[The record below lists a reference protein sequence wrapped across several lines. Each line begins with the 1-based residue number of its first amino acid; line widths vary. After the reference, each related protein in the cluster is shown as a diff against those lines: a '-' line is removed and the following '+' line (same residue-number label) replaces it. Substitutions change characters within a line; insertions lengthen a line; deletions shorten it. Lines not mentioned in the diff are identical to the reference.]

1 MAFMEC
7 HFHSDVLG
15 MASTMNVILPQSS
28 SSQIGMDGV
37 AGKDDFPCLYLLHGL
52 SDDHSTWMRRTSIER
67 YVAGL
72 GIAVV
77 MPCVHRSF
85 YTNMVKGA
93 RYWDFISEELPS
105 IVQSM
110 FRVSK
115 ERKDTFVA
123 GLSMGGYGAFKLGLA
138 RGDLFAGAASLSGA
152 LDTVYRATQEEDGGF
167 GEERSLVFGSMD
179 ALVGSDNDLP
189 ALAEK
194 VVEAGRPVPFMYQW
208 CGVDDFL
215 YEDNVRFTEHAELVG
230 LDVMFEEGP
239 GDHQWEYWDQL
250 IVRYLDLLVEKGLIA
265 SPKS

>member
-15 MASTMNVILPQSS
+15 MASTMNVILPQGTTT
-28 SSQIGMDGV
+28 QIGM
-37 AGKDDFPCLYLLHGL
+37 AGSAGEGDFPCLYLLHGL
-52 SDDHSTWMRRTSIER
+52 SDDHSIWMRRTSIER
-67 YVAGL
+67 YVADL

-115 ERKDTFVA
+115 DRKDTFVA
-123 GLSMGGYGAFKLGLA
+123 GLSMGGHGAFKLGLA

-152 LDTVYRATQEEDGGF
+152 LDMVYRATKEEDGGF

-179 ALVGSDNDLP
+179 ELAGSDNDLP

-194 VVEAGRPVPFMYQW
+194 VAAEKREVPFLYQW
-208 CGVDDFL
+208 CGLADFL
-215 YEDNVRFTEHAELVG
+215 YEDNVRFAERAKLAG

-239 GDHQWEYWDQL
+239 GAHEWECWDQQ
-250 IVRYLDLLVEKGLIA
+250 IVRYLDLLVDKGLLV
-265 SPKS
+265 PPQD